1 MCFQNHEEKNWV
13 KMNGKFRLNVMPSKI
28 HILVIY
34 RGYFR
39 FADKRIVLE
48 ELQERE
54 TCLVM
59 KESSD
64 PLLKFEDYNCA
75 GRNRTYFRELVQKK
89 EYNTTKSEITLLP
102 DKLGLPC
109 GFLGFKVNGIL

>member
-1 MCFQNHEEKNWV
+1 
-13 KMNGKFRLNVMPSKI
+13 MPSKI
-28 HILVIY
+28 HIIVIY
-34 RGYFR
+34 RGYFK
-39 FADKRIVLE
+39 FEDKRIGLE

-75 GRNRTYFRELVQKK
+75 GRNRPYFRELVQNK
-89 EYNTTKSEITLLP
+89 
-102 DKLGLPC
+102 
-109 GFLGFKVNGIL
+109 